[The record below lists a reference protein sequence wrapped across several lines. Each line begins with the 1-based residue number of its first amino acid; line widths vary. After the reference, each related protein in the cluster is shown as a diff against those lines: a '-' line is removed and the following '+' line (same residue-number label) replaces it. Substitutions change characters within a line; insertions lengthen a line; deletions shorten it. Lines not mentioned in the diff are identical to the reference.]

1 MRFQVSLLTFCR
13 LALSAA
19 ICALLMGSAS
29 AQVTTATFYGIVN
42 DSTGAVIPGASV
54 NLKNEDTAA
63 AYHKT
68 TDAAGEFGFDFLP
81 VGTYTLRIEAQGFKA
96 LETSGIVLTAG
107 QQTRQNYQLQ
117 IGAVSETLKV
127 EGTAPLLNTVSAE
140 QQQSIDSSTA
150 RELPLARRDFSGL
163 LKVGTGVS
171 TGNGQLRMNG
181 VGEAGTNYSVDGTSA
196 GGNTE
201 GRNYS
206 TYGNSGYI
214 QVMSLEGIAEV
225 QTVKGVAPA
234 EYGDA
239 LGGQVNLITKS
250 GTNQFHGSL
259 FENFQAENLNARNQ
273 LLATKAPLT
282 FNQFGGSAGGAI
294 RKDKIFLFGDYEG
307 YQERSSPVVQGT
319 VPTQAVRTQILAAQ
333 PSFSL
338 VLAPVPLP
346 NQPLAA
352 GATTGVFLSAKSA
365 QKSDEH
371 VDLKGDVMLT
381 SVSRLSLTYT
391 RGQPFYLTPTIFL
404 NGANDRTFNN
414 AAERGSASYT
424 TGGAT
429 WTSETRFGYSISDFA
444 RTDAFFNQKNPAN
457 STEQFAFGE
466 RLPYVSTSLGWGTPS
481 SEFYAINGPTWSI
494 SSKISKQIGKHSLKF
509 GGDFTRVCCSRTDP
523 QNPEFH
529 FNTLA
534 QILSDTP
541 TTVTANFGNGLYTTS
556 LSHFGFFVQDEYRIR
571 QNLVLDFGIRN
582 DSYSNLVVHALGAQG
597 AGTGFYNPNGL
608 LDDQFHV
615 GPLRPQNSPYEPDRM
630 NIGPRFGFSYSP
642 GSKNKTVVRGGFG
655 ILFSSQVPG
664 AMWQS
669 VQSGQDVPFR
679 TAFTQQ
685 DVLNFGLN
693 YPLYTDDLRKIV
705 QTKQAAT
712 GVLSVFS
719 VFNPHLQNPY
729 TMQFSLGFQREISP
743 NLVLESGYVGTRG
756 VKFLAQRPMD
766 LPDRITGLKPN
777 PLLSATYYVDNSQQ
791 SDYNSWQTTLTKR
804 YSRNLSGAVH
814 YTWGKSLAPQ
824 GGDNGAYYQGDAAT
838 SNQNFFN
845 YRADRGPAAGDV
857 THYVSTQ
864 WRYELPRLNDRK
876 YLRPVLGGWQIS
888 TIFSAQTGSAY
899 SVTESSALPASRA
912 DFIGG
917 QVILPDY
924 RTTHQYLNTA
934 AFARVPIIP
943 ASGATARP
951 GNVGNGALR
960 GPGSWNMDVSLAKNF
975 KITERAQFQIRTDS
989 FNALNHTNLT
999 GLVTEIT
1006 NARFGQLTSTGG
1018 ARTIQLNGRISW

>member
-1 MRFQVSLLTFCR
+1 MEIPVFVVSLRRTLLLGAC
-13 LALSAA
+13 A
-19 ICALLMGSAS
+19 ALLAGQAL
-29 AQVTTATFYGIVN
+29 AQVTTATFYGIVY
-42 DSTGAVIPGASV
+42 DSTGAVVPGASV
-54 NLKNEDTAA
+54 NLRNDETAA

-68 TDAAGEFGFDFLP
+68 SDAAGEFGFDFLP
-81 VGTYTLRIEAQGFKA
+81 GGTYTLRIEGNGFKA

-107 QQTRQNYQLQ
+107 QQARQSYQLE
-117 IGAVSETLKV
+117 IGVVSETVKV

-140 QQQSIDSSTA
+140 QQQSIDSGTA

-163 LKVGTGVS
+163 LKIGTGVS
-171 TGNGQLRMNG
+171 AGGGVVRMNG
-181 VGEAGTNYSVDGTSA
+181 VGQAGTNYSVDGTSA

-250 GTNQFHGSL
+250 GTNQWHGSV

-319 VPTQAVRTQILAAQ
+319 VPTQAIRDQILTAQ
-333 PSFSL
+333 PSFHL
-338 VLAPVPLP
+338 VLDIVPLP

-352 GATTGVFLSAKSA
+352 NATTGTFLSAKSA
-365 QKSDEH
+365 KKSDEH
-371 VDLKGDVMLT
+371 LDLKGDIMIN

-404 NGANDRTFNN
+404 NGANDRTYNN
-414 AAERGSASYT
+414 EVERGSASYT

-457 STEQFAFGE
+457 PTEEFAFGQ
-466 RLPYVSTSLGWGTPS
+466 RLPYVSTSLGWNTAS
-481 SEFYAINGPTWSI
+481 SEYYAITGPTWSI
-494 SSKISKQIGKHSLKF
+494 SSKLSKQMGKHSLKF

-541 TTVTANFGNGLYTTS
+541 TTVTANFGNGLYTTA
-556 LSHFGFFVQDEYRIR
+556 LWHYGFFAQDEYRIR
-571 QNLVLDFGIRN
+571 PDLVLDFGIRN
-582 DSYSNLVVHALGAQG
+582 DSYSNIQIHALGTQG

-615 GPLRPQNSPYEPDRM
+615 GALRPQSSPYEPDYM
-630 NIGPRFGFSYSP
+630 NLGPRFGFSYSP
-642 GSKNKTVVRGGFG
+642 GAKSKTVIRGGFG
-655 ILFSSQVPG
+655 ILFSSQLPG

-685 DVLNFGLN
+685 DVLNFGLT
-693 YPLYTDDLRKIV
+693 YPMYTDDLRKIV

-719 VFNPHLQNPY
+719 VFNPQLQNPY
-729 TMQFSLGFQREISP
+729 TMQYSLGFQREITP
-743 NLVLESGYVGTRG
+743 NIVLESGFIGTRG

-766 LPDRITGLKPN
+766 LPDRATGLKPN

-791 SDYNSWQTTLTKR
+791 SVYSSWQTTLTKR
-804 YSRNLSGAVH
+804 YSRNLSGGVS

-838 SNQNFFN
+838 ANQNFFN
-845 YRADRGPAAGDV
+845 YRADRGPSAGDV
-857 THYVSTQ
+857 THYVASQ
-864 WRYELPRLNDRK
+864 WRYELPRLEGQK
-876 YLRPVLGGWQIS
+876 YLRPVLGGWTVS

-899 SVTESSALPASRA
+899 TLTQSSSLPASRP
-912 DFIGG
+912 DYIGG
-917 QVILPDY
+917 DAILSDY
-924 RTTHQYLNTA
+924 RTTHQYLNVA
-934 AFARVPIIP
+934 DFVRVPIIA

-951 GNVGNGALR
+951 GNIGNGAIR
-960 GPGSWNMDVSLAKNF
+960 GPGQWNIDISLAKNF
-975 KITERAQFQIRTDS
+975 KLTERIQLQIRTDS
-989 FNALNHTNLT
+989 FDALNHTNLT

-1018 ARTIQLNGRISW
+1018 ARTIQLNGRLTW

>member
-1 MRFQVSLLTFCR
+1 MVCCTTLVSFT
-13 LALSAA
+13 A
-19 ICALLMGSAS
+19 
-29 AQVTTATFYGIVN
+29 AQVITATLYGIVT
-42 DSTGAVIPGASV
+42 DATGAVVPGATVSIR
-54 NLKNEDTAA
+54 NEETSAS
-63 AYHKT
+63 YRKVS
-68 TDAAGEFGFDFLP
+68 DAAGEFGFEFLP
-81 VGTYTLRIEAQGFKA
+81 VGTYTLRIEGPGFKA
-96 LETSGIVLTAG
+96 LETSGITLTAG
-107 QQTRQNYQLQ
+107 QQARRTYQLEV
-117 IGAVSETLKV
+117 GVVTETVKV

-140 QQQSIDSSTA
+140 QQQSIDSGTA
-150 RELPLARRDFSGL
+150 KELPLARRDFSGL
-163 LKVGTGVS
+163 LRLGTGVS
-171 TGNGQLRMNG
+171 TGSGQLRMNG

-196 GGNTE
+196 SGNTE

-250 GTNQFHGSL
+250 GTNQWHGSL

-273 LLATKAPLT
+273 LLARKAPLT
-282 FNQFGGSAGGAI
+282 FNQFGASSGGAI
-294 RKDKIFLFGDYEG
+294 RKDRIFLFGDYEG

-319 VPTQAVRTQILAAQ
+319 VPAQAVRDQILAAQ
-333 PSFSL
+333 PSFNL
-338 VLAPVPLP
+338 VLSPVPLP

-352 GATTGVFLSAKSA
+352 GATTGTFLSAKSA
-365 QKSDEH
+365 QKSDNH
-371 VDLKGDVMLT
+371 IDLKGDIMLAAAG
-381 SVSRLSLTYT
+381 RLSLTYS
-391 RGQPFYLTPTIFL
+391 RGRPFYRNPTIFL

-414 AAERGSASYT
+414 VVERGSASYT

-429 WTSETRFGYSISDFA
+429 WTSETRFGYAISDFA
-444 RTDAFFNQKNPAN
+444 RTDALFNKLNPAN

-466 RLPYVSTSLGWGTPS
+466 RIPYVSTSLGWGTAS
-481 SEFYAINGPTWSI
+481 SEYYAINGPTWSL
-494 SSKISKQIGKHSLKF
+494 SSKISKQMGKHSLKF

-541 TTVTANFGNGLYTTS
+541 TTVTANFGNGLYSTS
-556 LSHFGFFVQDEYRIR
+556 LWHYGFFAQDEYRIR
-571 QNLVLDFGIRN
+571 PDLVLDFGLRN
-582 DSYSNLVVHALGAQG
+582 DYYSNLVVHGQGKLG
-597 AGTGFYNPNGL
+597 AGTGFYNPDGL
-608 LDDQFHV
+608 LDAQFHV
-615 GPLRPQNSPYEPDRM
+615 GPLRPQSSPYEPDPM
-630 NIGPRFGFSYSP
+630 NLAPRIGFSYSP
-642 GSKNKTVVRGGFG
+642 GSKGKTVIRGGYG

-669 VQSGQDVPFR
+669 VQSAADVPFR

-685 DVLNFGLN
+685 DVLNFGLA
-693 YPLYTDDLRKIV
+693 YPLYTDDLRKVV

-729 TMQFSLGFQREISP
+729 TMQYSLGFQREITP
-743 NLVLESGYVGTRG
+743 TLVLESGVVGTRG

-766 LPDRITGLKPN
+766 LPDRVTGLKPN
-777 PLLSATYYVDNSQQ
+777 PLLSTTYYVDNSQQ
-791 SDYNSWQTTLTKR
+791 SVYTSWQTTLTKR
-804 YSRNLSGAVH
+804 YSRNVSGGVH

-838 SNQNFFN
+838 SNQDFFN
-845 YRADRGPAAGDV
+845 YRADRGPSAGDV
-857 THYVSTQ
+857 THYVATQ
-864 WRYELPRLNDRK
+864 WRYELPHLDNWH
-876 YLRPVLGGWQIS
+876 LWRPVLGGWQLA

-899 SVTESSALPASRA
+899 TVTQSSSLPASRA
-912 DFIGG
+912 DYIGG
-917 QVILPDY
+917 PAVLPNY
-924 RTTHQYLNTA
+924 RATLQYLNPA
-934 AFARVPIIP
+934 DFARVPLIT
-943 ASGATARP
+943 ASGATSRP
-951 GNVGNGALR
+951 GNIGNGALR
-960 GPGSWNMDVSLAKNF
+960 GPGQWNMDFSLAKNF
-975 KITERAQFQIRTDS
+975 RLTERAQLQIRTDM
-989 FNALNHTNLT
+989 FNVLNHTNLS

-1018 ARTIQLNGRISW
+1018 ARTVQLNGRLSW